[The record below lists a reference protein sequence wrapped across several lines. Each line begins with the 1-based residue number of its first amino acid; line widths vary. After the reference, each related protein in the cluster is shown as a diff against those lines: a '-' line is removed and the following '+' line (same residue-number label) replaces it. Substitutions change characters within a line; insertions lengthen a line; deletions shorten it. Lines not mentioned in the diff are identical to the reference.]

1 MKRSRNGSI
10 TKTAQEN
17 DSDYKRNKEHIGVLT
32 DGKETPSY
40 TRIFCPESIN
50 NLVIVCNKVKRRT
63 TRFGKCSNPNWHGHN
78 YTLEVVVAGN
88 VDPATGFVIDLKKLK
103 DIIIEHVISK
113 VDHKNLNIDTDFMKG
128 LNPTSENIVVA
139 IWNQLKDKIPSGKLF
154 SVKLYETENNYF
166 EYRGE

>member
-1 MKRSRNGSI
+1 MIYLTRRETFAAAHRLYRKGLSD
-10 TKTAQEN
+10 KEN
-17 DSDYKRNKEHIGVLT
+17 FEL
-32 DGKETPSY
+32 
-40 TRIFCPESIN
+40 
-50 NLVIVCNKVKRRT
+50 
-63 TRFGKCSNPNWHGHN
+63 FGKCSNPNWHGHN
-78 YTLEVVVAGN
+78 YTLEVVVAGI

-103 DIIIEHVISK
+103 DIIIDHVISK